1 MSLDLVQL
9 RYLLLELQSR
19 LVEDLEL
26 WRRYSSLAQ
35 SDSAKEL
42 AQEKV
47 SALESKLQLAIQSL
61 AQLESQSEWLNWK
74 ALALESQREWD

>member
-1 MSLDLVQL
+1 MSLDLIQL
-9 RYLLLELQSR
+9 RYLLMELQSR
-19 LVEDLEL
+19 LVEDLDL

-47 SALESKLQLAIQSL
+47 SALESQLQLAIQSL
-61 AQLESQSEWLNWK
+61 AQLESQQGTVNWK
-74 ALALESQREWD
+74 ELALESAKAWE

>member
-9 RYLLLELQSR
+9 RYLLMELQSR

-26 WRRYSSLAQ
+26 WRRYSSLARL
-35 SDSAKEL
+35 DSAKDL

-47 SALESKLQLAIQSL
+47 SALESKLQLTIHSL
-61 AQLESQSEWLNWK
+61 EQLESQSEWLNWK
-74 ALALESQREWD
+74 ALALESAKEWD

>member
-47 SALESKLQLAIQSL
+47 SALDSKLQLAIQSL

-74 ALALESQREWD
+74 ALALESQREWG

>member
-9 RYLLLELQSR
+9 RYLLMELQSR
-19 LVEDLEL
+19 LVGDLEL
-26 WRRYSSLAQ
+26 WRRYSSLAL

-47 SALESKLQLAIQSL
+47 SALESQLQLAIQSL
-61 AQLESQSEWLNWK
+61 EQLESQSGWLNWK
-74 ALALESQREWD
+74 ALALESQKEWE

>member
-1 MSLDLVQL
+1 MSLDLIQL
-9 RYLLLELQSR
+9 RYLLMELQSR

-47 SALESKLQLAIQSL
+47 SALESQLQLAIQSL
-61 AQLESQSEWLNWK
+61 AQLESQQGTVNWK
-74 ALALESQREWD
+74 ELALESAKAWE